1 MTAAGFRSGRGDGM
15 GYTIADIRQMEDD
28 WLSTEIVAS
37 ALKMNQDRLRGYLK
51 SGKLKVTTRPSG
63 KRITVSRTS
72 LLDWYDG
79 KKTIEELLER
89 LIELEA
95 ERNDLIR
102 ELINRRL
109 TA

>member
-1 MTAAGFRSGRGDGM
+1 M

-37 ALKMNQDRLRGYLK
+37 ALKMNRDRLHGYLK

-79 KKTIEELLER
+79 KKMIEELLER